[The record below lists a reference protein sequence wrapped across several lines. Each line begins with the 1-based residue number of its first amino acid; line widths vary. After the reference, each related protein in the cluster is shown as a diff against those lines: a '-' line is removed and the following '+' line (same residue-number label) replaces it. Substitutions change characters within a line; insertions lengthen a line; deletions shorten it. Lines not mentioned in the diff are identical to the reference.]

1 MYFIAKLKT
10 AKGRFL
16 LSGERGQ
23 GGFDGWKIHDA
34 RQAKYG
40 NKPDPDT
47 GLYLNEMHRYISES
61 DIASI
66 KPFVKE

>member
-1 MYFIAKLKT
+1 MLFIAKLNN

-16 LSGERGQ
+16 LSGEKGQ

-40 NKPDPDT
+40 NKPDLEAERSFLRKLT
-47 GLYLNEMHRYISES
+47 SKKGE
-61 DIASI
+61 
-66 KPFVKE
+66 